1 MARSELTN
9 IVNKCC
15 DILRTDDGISG
26 AIHYTEVLSWL
37 LYLKFFDDQEKIR
50 KDMMEVEGERFTPL
64 LDKEYRWETWTS
76 DKVGLTGKELVHFLN
91 ADLLNPEEKDK
102 DKQKAGLFK
111 YLSSLKGN
119 KEGDPR
125 DIISAIFSNSANR
138 VNSGYIL
145 KDVIKEIQKI
155 HFDVSDEV
163 FTLSHVYENLL
174 KEMQEGG
181 GNNGEFYTPRSLV
194 RAMVKLLNPKIGET
208 IYDPACGTGGFLAEA
223 HYQMKDQAKTP
234 EKRKFL
240 NYKTFYGQEKTP
252 LPFVLCLMNL
262 TLHGMDYP
270 RIAKGNTLQ
279 RNIRDIED
287 HEKRD
292 VILANPPFGGREQAM
307 IQANFPIES
316 NATEI
321 LFLQHIEKML
331 KVNGRAAVIIPEGV
345 LFQTNTVYMNVKKK
359 LLEECNLHSVVS
371 LPPGVFLPYSAVKT
385 SVIFFDK
392 TKRTKDV
399 WFYELP
405 LIDGKKLTKKNGI
418 TEKHFEELLK
428 AFKDRKESERSW
440 LISVEKILDAQ
451 TNLSASHYNPH
462 GVESE
467 ELLEPE
473 QYAEE
478 MKGLLQESL
487 KSIESLLT
495 ELEA

>member
-1 MARSELTN
+1 MGKSELTN
-9 IVNKCC
+9 IIKRCC

-37 LYLKFFDDQEKIR
+37 LYLKFFDDKEKER
-50 KDMMEVEGERFTPL
+50 KEMLEIEGEKYTPFL
-64 LDKEYRWETWTS
+64 EKEYRWETWAS
-76 DKVGLTGKELVHFLN
+76 DKSELTGKELVLFIN
-91 ADLLNPEEKDK
+91 DDLFP
-102 DKQKAGLFK
+102 
-111 YLSSLKGN
+111 YLSSLKGQ

-125 DIISAIFSNSANR
+125 DIIAAIFVNSSNR
-138 VNSGYIL
+138 VNSGYL
-145 KDVIKEIQKI
+145 LRDVISEIQKI
-155 HFDVSDEV
+155 HFDVSEEI
-163 FTLSHVYENLL
+163 FTLSHVYEELL

-194 RAMVKLLNPKIGET
+194 RAMVKLLAPKIGET

-223 HYQMKDQAKTP
+223 HLQMKDQAKTP
-234 EKRKFL
+234 DKRKML

-270 RIAKGNTLQ
+270 RISKGNTLS
-279 RNIRDIED
+279 RDIRTIED
-287 HEKRD
+287 HEKFD
-292 VILANPPFGGREQAM
+292 VILANPPFGGKEQKM

-321 LFLQHIEKML
+321 LFLQHMEKML
-331 KVNGRAAVIIPEGV
+331 KINGRAAVVIPEGV
-345 LFQTNTVYMNVKKK
+345 LFQTNAAYLKLKEK
-359 LLEECNLHSVVS
+359 LLTECNVHTVVS
-371 LPPGVFLPYSAVKT
+371 LPSGVFLPYSAVKT

-392 TKRTKDV
+392 TQKTKDV

-405 LIDGKKLTKKNGI
+405 LVEGKKLTKKNGI
-418 TEKHFEELLK
+418 TDKHFEELLK
-428 AFKDRKESERSW
+428 TFKDRKESERSW
-440 LISVEKILDAQ
+440 LVQVEKILDAQ

-467 ELLEPE
+467 VLLEPE

-478 MKGLLQESL
+478 IKELLHSSL
-487 KSIESLLT
+487 ANIDDLLK
-495 ELEA
+495 ELGANSG

>member
-1 MARSELTN
+1 MGKSELTN
-9 IVNKCC
+9 IINKCC

-26 AIHYTEVLSWL
+26 AVHYTEVLSWL
-37 LYLKFFDDQEKIR
+37 LYLKFFDDQEKLR
-50 KDMMEVEGERFTPL
+50 KEMMEIGGEKYTPFL
-64 LDKEYRWETWTS
+64 EKKYRWETWAS
-76 DKVGLTGKELVHFLN
+76 AKSGLTGK
-91 ADLLNPEEKDK
+91 DLISFIND
-102 DKQKAGLFK
+102 DLFP
-111 YLSSLKGN
+111 YLSTLKGQ

-125 DIISAIFSNSANR
+125 DIISAIFANSTNR
-138 VNSGYIL
+138 VNSGYL
-145 KDVIKEIQKI
+145 LRDVISEVQKI
-155 HFDVSDEV
+155 HFDIGDEI
-163 FTLSHVYENLL
+163 FTLSHVYEDLL
-174 KEMQEGG
+174 KSMQEGG

-223 HYQMKDQAKTP
+223 HLQMKDQAKTP
-234 EKRKFL
+234 DKRKTL

-252 LPFVLCLMNL
+252 LPYVLCLMNL

-270 RIAKGNTLQ
+270 RITKGNTLQ
-279 RNIRDIED
+279 RDIRTIED

-292 VILANPPFGGREQAM
+292 VILANPPFGGKEQSM
-307 IQANFPIES
+307 IQANFPIPS

-321 LFLQHIEKML
+321 LFLQHMEKML

-345 LFQTNTVYMNVKKK
+345 LFQTNKAYLDFKKK

-371 LPPGVFLPYSAVKT
+371 LPAGVFLPYSAVKT

-405 LIDGKKLTKKNGI
+405 LAGDKQDKKLTKKNGI
-418 TEKHFEELLK
+418 TDKHFEELLK
-428 AFKDRKESERSW
+428 VFKDRKESERSW
-440 LISVEKILDAQ
+440 LVPVEKILAAQ
-451 TNLSASHYNPH
+451 ANLSASHYNPH
-462 GVESE
+462 GIESE

-478 MKGLLQESL
+478 IKHLLQESL
-487 KSIESLLT
+487 GNIESLLK
-495 ELEA
+495 EL

>member
-1 MARSELTN
+1 MGKSELTN
-9 IVNKCC
+9 IINKCC

-37 LYLKFFDDQEKIR
+37 LYLKFFDDKEKER
-50 KDMMEVEGERFTPL
+50 KEMLEIEGEKYTPFL
-64 LDKEYRWETWTS
+64 EKKYRWETWAS
-76 DKVGLTGKELVHFLN
+76 DKSGLTGKELISFIN
-91 ADLLNPEEKDK
+91 DDLFP
-102 DKQKAGLFK
+102 
-111 YLSSLKGN
+111 YLSALKGQ

-125 DIISAIFSNSANR
+125 DIIAAIFANSQNR
-138 VNSGYIL
+138 VNSGYL
-145 KDVIKEIQKI
+145 LRDVISEVQKI
-155 HFDVSDEV
+155 HFDVGNEV
-163 FTLSHVYENLL
+163 FTLSHVYEGLL

-194 RAMVKLLNPKIGET
+194 RAMVKILNPKIGET
-208 IYDPACGTGGFLAEA
+208 VYDPACGTGGFLAEA
-223 HYQMKDQAKTP
+223 HLQMKDQAKTP
-234 EKRKFL
+234 DKRRVL

-270 RIAKGNTLQ
+270 RISKGNTLS
-279 RNIRDIED
+279 RDIRTIED
-287 HEKRD
+287 HEKFD
-292 VILANPPFGGREQAM
+292 IILANPPFGGKEQKM

-345 LFQTNTVYMNVKKK
+345 LFQTNAAYLKLKEK
-359 LLEECNLHSVVS
+359 LLTESNLHSVVS
-371 LPPGVFLPYSAVKT
+371 LPAGVFLPYSAVKT

-392 TKRTKDV
+392 TKRTTDV

-405 LIDGKKLTKKNGI
+405 LLESKKLTKKNGI
-418 TEKHFEELLK
+418 TDKHFEELLK
-428 AFKDRKESERSW
+428 TFKDRKESERSW
-440 LISVEKILDAQ
+440 LVPVEKILAEQ
-451 TNLSASHYNPH
+451 TNISASHYNPH
-462 GVESE
+462 GAESE

-478 MKGLLQESL
+478 IKELLQSSL
-487 KSIESLLT
+487 ANIDDLLKN
-495 ELEA
+495 LVGING